1 MTEIPGTYLKNP
13 TLKLTLTGRVIPKA
27 RPRHNG
33 SQSYLPSGY
42 RDWKA
47 SAIAELCSQYQGQ
60 PIPKAAIAI
69 TILGSA
75 RGDLDN
81 LARAI
86 LDALVQSGV
95 LKDNSCK
102 CVPRLIVTH
111 TPNKISHALIEV
123 CAL

>member
-13 TLKLTLTGRVIPKA
+13 TLKLTLMGRVIPKA

-47 SAIAELCSQYQGQ
+47 SAIAELRCQYQQ
-60 PIPKAAIAI
+60 SPIPKAEIAI
-69 TILGSA
+69 TIVGSA

-81 LARAI
+81 LAGAI

-95 LKDNSCK
+95 LKDDSCK
-102 CVPRLIVTH
+102 CVPRLIVNH
-111 TPNKISHALIEV
+111 TPNKISHTLIEV
-123 CAL
+123 CEI